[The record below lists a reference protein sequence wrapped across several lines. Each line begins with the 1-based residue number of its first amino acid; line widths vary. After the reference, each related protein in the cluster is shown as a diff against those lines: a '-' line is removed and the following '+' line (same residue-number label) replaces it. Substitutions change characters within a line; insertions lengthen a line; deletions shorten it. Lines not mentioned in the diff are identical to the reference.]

1 MKKRYDRQ
9 LTPEELAALP
19 DDQIDTSDIA
29 ELSED
34 FWKNAKLVEPDT
46 TQQVTLRV
54 KKSVL
59 DAFKATGKG
68 YQTRMNAVL
77 ETYAR
82 TLHKQR

>member
-46 TQQVTLRV
+46 AQQVTLRV